1 MRDKLLLPALKFAL
15 DRQIINELENDIL
28 QYLVRQNDMS
38 IRATELDRFGIS
50 RSIQKSRM
58 IKKLKKEKLI
68 TATKEG
74 GRIYTINFYKSP
86 ILRGVVKALS
96 NNGFV
101 ADFLNNN

>member
-1 MRDKLLLPALKFAL
+1 
-15 DRQIINELENDIL
+15 
-28 QYLVRQNDMS
+28 
-38 IRATELDRFGIS
+38 
-50 RSIQKSRM
+50 M

-86 ILRGVVKALS
+86 ILRGVVKELG

-101 ADFLNNN
+101 ADFLNKN